1 VSMMMQTARA
11 PYRPDPNQGD
21 PGLRDWWRAG
31 KRALGVA
38 ARTALGMT
46 GFGGAATAMAGA
58 AQRAQ
63 PQVMPLTRPDPQA
76 PIMRPMQ
83 GTQVMVPKPGVVGA
97 IQRFVPGGFTGTQVA
112 TVQAN
117 GACPTGHR
125 PNKTSYFLKDG
136 TFVPKGTRCV
146 KRRQRNPMN
155 PRALSRA
162 IGRVDAGKRFQSRMN
177 EISTAKY
184 TASGKRRSCNG
195 R

>member
-1 VSMMMQTARA
+1 LMMQQARA
-11 PYRPDPNQGD
+11 PYNPDPNQGD
-21 PGLRDWWRAG
+21 PGLGDWWRAG
-31 KRALGVA
+31 KRALGVGV
-38 ARTALGMT
+38 RTALGMT
-46 GFGGAATAMAGA
+46 GFGGAATAMAGTA
-58 AQRAQ
+58 ARTQMTH
-63 PQVMPLTRPDPQA
+63 PGDPTQIG
-76 PIMRPMQ
+76 PVMRPMQ

-195 R
+195 NGR